1 MAKGKIIV
9 MRLFGGLG
17 NQLFQYAFLFALSRQ
32 GGKAR
37 LETSSYEHDDKRVCE
52 LHHFRVSLP
61 IEGGPPP
68 WAFRKSRIPAC
79 LRSLFAAPKYPH
91 FREEKRHGF
100 DPGLA
105 APPRRHTYFKGYF
118 QTEQY
123 FLHCREQLCREF
135 RLKTPLTPENARI
148 LEDIRS
154 CCSISLHIRRTD
166 YLSNP
171 YLSPPPLEY
180 YLRSMAEMEGRLRAA
195 GTPQESLRYFIFSDD
210 IEWARQ
216 NLRPAL
222 PHVHVDI
229 NDGGTGYFDLELMR
243 NCRHHIIANSTFSW
257 WAAWLNEHAEKIVIA
272 PRIWFN
278 REEGDRYHT
287 DDALI
292 PGSWLR
298 NNPVSY
304 TADHASPLISVIVP
318 IYNMESLLPRCL
330 DSLAAQTLRNLE
342 IICVDDGSTDGSGG
356 IVRKYAS
363 GDSRFR
369 LITQENSG
377 RAEARNAGI
386 RAAAAPYLGFADP
399 DDYVEPDMYERL
411 YRLAEESGA
420 DMVQCSYSPF
430 LPAESGESRGMAEKK
445 LLHIENT
452 ACDGVFTEKGEIF
465 RLFLEDRITG
475 VVWSKLFRRL
485 LPGCSAPLE
494 VRLPSSFTSGE
505 DTLYVSRAIA
515 RCRSV
520 ALTSEKLYHYGLGG
534 PQSVS
539 SRNRKAE
546 TRPASYYAVFE
557 MLTREKLR
565 EGVLG
570 SNRTAYMN
578 YIVPLL
584 FPDNEMPAGRLRHW
598 AELWREADIT
608 SEHVCGMPREQRA
621 YLEAALAGRW
631 IYLRLLQCFWKFKTA
646 RRKMFRLRFSKN
658 GIDTLQILGYTL
670 YSAKKLPRSSL

>member
-1 MAKGKIIV
+1 MAPDIT
-9 MRLFGGLG
+9 LF
-17 NQLFQYAFLFALSRQ
+17 
-32 GGKAR
+32 
-37 LETSSYEHDDKRVCE
+37 
-52 LHHFRVSLP
+52 P
-61 IEGGPPP
+61 IQ
-68 WAFRKSRIPAC
+68 
-79 LRSLFAAPKYPH
+79 
-91 FREEKRHGF
+91 
-100 DPGLA
+100 
-105 APPRRHTYFKGYF
+105 
-118 QTEQY
+118 QTM
-123 FLHCREQLCREF
+123 
-135 RLKTPLTPENARI
+135 P
-148 LEDIRS
+148 
-154 CCSISLHIRRTD
+154 
-166 YLSNP
+166 
-171 YLSPPPLEY
+171 
-180 YLRSMAEMEGRLRAA
+180 
-195 GTPQESLRYFIFSDD
+195 
-210 IEWARQ
+210 
-216 NLRPAL
+216 
-222 PHVHVDI
+222 
-229 NDGGTGYFDLELMR
+229 
-243 NCRHHIIANSTFSW
+243 
-257 WAAWLNEHAEKIVIA
+257 
-272 PRIWFN
+272 
-278 REEGDRYHT
+278 
-287 DDALI
+287 
-292 PGSWLR
+292 
-298 NNPVSY
+298 
-304 TADHASPLISVIVP
+304 SPLISVIVP

-330 DSLAAQTLRNLE
+330 DSLAAQTLRDLE

-430 LPAESGESRGMAEKK
+430 LPAESGESRGMAEEK

-465 RLFLEDRITG
+465 RLFLEDRITV

-670 YSAKKLPRSSL
+670 YSAKKFPRSSL

>member
-1 MAKGKIIV
+1 MTQSCPPQPQVSVIVPVYNQERYLEECISSIRRQTLAEWECLIINDGSSDSSGEIARRFSEADSRIRYFEQKNRGVSSARNLGMRRASGRYLCFVDGDDFIDAAFLKHLLDASDRGASDLTVAGKLFCDRFPPDKIPALPTCGIFLRREFPLKNNLEFPEGIHPCEDGLFSHFVLALTEKISFCPEAVYHYRQHEQGNHHQIRKRTADILPMIPRWLSLIEEFYEQRHLQKRKAGHLVRFIEHEPFELRLLGMPFSPPEQEILYSIIRDFLTAHCTAAECRRASLHLPFRLFCNPPAFQTSEEGSGGPAKTPESAGSSSISALSPHGGGMAGHSCGKYANSWRKYAGIPRFNPFPCLNMAKGKIIV

-37 LETSSYEHDDKRVCE
+37 LEASSYEHDDKRVCE

-195 GTPQESLRYFIFSDD
+195 GAPQESLRYFIFSDD

-298 NNPVSY
+298 
-304 TADHASPLISVIVP
+304 I
-318 IYNMESLLPRCL
+318 
-330 DSLAAQTLRNLE
+330 
-342 IICVDDGSTDGSGG
+342 
-356 IVRKYAS
+356 
-363 GDSRFR
+363 
-369 LITQENSG
+369 
-377 RAEARNAGI
+377 
-386 RAAAAPYLGFADP
+386 
-399 DDYVEPDMYERL
+399 
-411 YRLAEESGA
+411 
-420 DMVQCSYSPF
+420 
-430 LPAESGESRGMAEKK
+430 
-445 LLHIENT
+445 
-452 ACDGVFTEKGEIF
+452 
-465 RLFLEDRITG
+465 
-475 VVWSKLFRRL
+475 
-485 LPGCSAPLE
+485 
-494 VRLPSSFTSGE
+494 
-505 DTLYVSRAIA
+505 
-515 RCRSV
+515 
-520 ALTSEKLYHYGLGG
+520 
-534 PQSVS
+534 
-539 SRNRKAE
+539 
-546 TRPASYYAVFE
+546 
-557 MLTREKLR
+557 
-565 EGVLG
+565 
-570 SNRTAYMN
+570 
-578 YIVPLL
+578 
-584 FPDNEMPAGRLRHW
+584 
-598 AELWREADIT
+598 
-608 SEHVCGMPREQRA
+608 
-621 YLEAALAGRW
+621 
-631 IYLRLLQCFWKFKTA
+631 
-646 RRKMFRLRFSKN
+646 
-658 GIDTLQILGYTL
+658 
-670 YSAKKLPRSSL
+670 

>member
-37 LETSSYEHDDKRVCE
+37 LEASSYEHDDKRVCE
-52 LHHFRVSLP
+52 LHHFHISLP

-79 LRSLFAAPKYPH
+79 LRSLFSAPKYPH

-105 APPRRHTYFKGYF
+105 APPRRHTYFKGY
-118 QTEQY
+118 
-123 FLHCREQLCREF
+123 
-135 RLKTPLTPENARI
+135 

-195 GTPQESLRYFIFSDD
+195 GAPQESLRYFIFSDD

-298 NNPVSY
+298 
-304 TADHASPLISVIVP
+304 I
-318 IYNMESLLPRCL
+318 
-330 DSLAAQTLRNLE
+330 
-342 IICVDDGSTDGSGG
+342 
-356 IVRKYAS
+356 
-363 GDSRFR
+363 
-369 LITQENSG
+369 
-377 RAEARNAGI
+377 
-386 RAAAAPYLGFADP
+386 
-399 DDYVEPDMYERL
+399 
-411 YRLAEESGA
+411 
-420 DMVQCSYSPF
+420 
-430 LPAESGESRGMAEKK
+430 
-445 LLHIENT
+445 
-452 ACDGVFTEKGEIF
+452 
-465 RLFLEDRITG
+465 
-475 VVWSKLFRRL
+475 
-485 LPGCSAPLE
+485 
-494 VRLPSSFTSGE
+494 
-505 DTLYVSRAIA
+505 
-515 RCRSV
+515 
-520 ALTSEKLYHYGLGG
+520 
-534 PQSVS
+534 
-539 SRNRKAE
+539 
-546 TRPASYYAVFE
+546 
-557 MLTREKLR
+557 
-565 EGVLG
+565 
-570 SNRTAYMN
+570 
-578 YIVPLL
+578 
-584 FPDNEMPAGRLRHW
+584 
-598 AELWREADIT
+598 
-608 SEHVCGMPREQRA
+608 
-621 YLEAALAGRW
+621 
-631 IYLRLLQCFWKFKTA
+631 
-646 RRKMFRLRFSKN
+646 
-658 GIDTLQILGYTL
+658 
-670 YSAKKLPRSSL
+670 

>member
-37 LETSSYEHDDKRVCE
+37 LEASSYEHDDKRVCE

-123 FLHCREQLCREF
+123 FLHCREQL
-135 RLKTPLTPENARI
+135 
-148 LEDIRS
+148 
-154 CCSISLHIRRTD
+154 
-166 YLSNP
+166 
-171 YLSPPPLEY
+171 Y

-195 GTPQESLRYFIFSDD
+195 GAPQESLRYFIFSDD

-298 NNPVSY
+298 
-304 TADHASPLISVIVP
+304 I
-318 IYNMESLLPRCL
+318 
-330 DSLAAQTLRNLE
+330 
-342 IICVDDGSTDGSGG
+342 
-356 IVRKYAS
+356 
-363 GDSRFR
+363 
-369 LITQENSG
+369 
-377 RAEARNAGI
+377 
-386 RAAAAPYLGFADP
+386 
-399 DDYVEPDMYERL
+399 
-411 YRLAEESGA
+411 
-420 DMVQCSYSPF
+420 
-430 LPAESGESRGMAEKK
+430 
-445 LLHIENT
+445 
-452 ACDGVFTEKGEIF
+452 
-465 RLFLEDRITG
+465 
-475 VVWSKLFRRL
+475 
-485 LPGCSAPLE
+485 
-494 VRLPSSFTSGE
+494 
-505 DTLYVSRAIA
+505 
-515 RCRSV
+515 
-520 ALTSEKLYHYGLGG
+520 
-534 PQSVS
+534 
-539 SRNRKAE
+539 
-546 TRPASYYAVFE
+546 
-557 MLTREKLR
+557 
-565 EGVLG
+565 
-570 SNRTAYMN
+570 
-578 YIVPLL
+578 
-584 FPDNEMPAGRLRHW
+584 
-598 AELWREADIT
+598 
-608 SEHVCGMPREQRA
+608 
-621 YLEAALAGRW
+621 
-631 IYLRLLQCFWKFKTA
+631 
-646 RRKMFRLRFSKN
+646 
-658 GIDTLQILGYTL
+658 
-670 YSAKKLPRSSL
+670 

>member
-37 LETSSYEHDDKRVCE
+37 LEASSYEHDDKRVCE

-195 GTPQESLRYFIFSDD
+195 GAPQESLRYFIFSDD

-243 NCRHHIIANSTFSW
+243 NYRHHIIANSTFSW
-257 WAAWLNEHAEKIVIA
+257 WAAWLNEHAEKIITA
-272 PRIWFN
+272 FN
-278 REEGDRYHT
+278 AIVRETASSLPGAVLSDHHDFMQGARYIDPFHFSPPDRAYQ
-287 DDALI
+287 A
-292 PGSWLR
+292 GK
-298 NNPVSY
+298 
-304 TADHASPLISVIVP
+304 TAGL
-318 IYNMESLLPRCL
+318 LLPLLSAR
-330 DSLAAQTLRNLE
+330 
-342 IICVDDGSTDGSGG
+342 
-356 IVRKYAS
+356 
-363 GDSRFR
+363 
-369 LITQENSG
+369 QEPPK
-377 RAEARNAGI
+377 EQEC
-386 RAAAAPYLGFADP
+386 P
-399 DDYVEPDMYERL
+399 
-411 YRLAEESGA
+411 
-420 DMVQCSYSPF
+420 
-430 LPAESGESRGMAEKK
+430 K
-445 LLHIENT
+445 
-452 ACDGVFTEKGEIF
+452 
-465 RLFLEDRITG
+465 
-475 VVWSKLFRRL
+475 
-485 LPGCSAPLE
+485 
-494 VRLPSSFTSGE
+494 
-505 DTLYVSRAIA
+505 
-515 RCRSV
+515 
-520 ALTSEKLYHYGLGG
+520 
-534 PQSVS
+534 
-539 SRNRKAE
+539 
-546 TRPASYYAVFE
+546 TRPE
-557 MLTREKLR
+557 
-565 EGVLG
+565 
-570 SNRTAYMN
+570 
-578 YIVPLL
+578 P
-584 FPDNEMPAGRLRHW
+584 
-598 AELWREADIT
+598 
-608 SEHVCGMPREQRA
+608 
-621 YLEAALAGRW
+621 
-631 IYLRLLQCFWKFKTA
+631 
-646 RRKMFRLRFSKN
+646 
-658 GIDTLQILGYTL
+658 
-670 YSAKKLPRSSL
+670 

>member
-1 MAKGKIIV
+1 MAKGKNNSHASFRRAGKPAVPI
-9 MRLFGGLG
+9 RLPLR
-17 NQLFQYAFLFALSRQ
+17 ALPAR
-32 GGKAR
+32 GKAR
-37 LETSSYEHDDKRVCE
+37 LEASSYEHDDKRVCE

-195 GTPQESLRYFIFSDD
+195 GAPQESLRYFIFSDD

-298 NNPVSY
+298 
-304 TADHASPLISVIVP
+304 I
-318 IYNMESLLPRCL
+318 
-330 DSLAAQTLRNLE
+330 
-342 IICVDDGSTDGSGG
+342 
-356 IVRKYAS
+356 
-363 GDSRFR
+363 
-369 LITQENSG
+369 
-377 RAEARNAGI
+377 
-386 RAAAAPYLGFADP
+386 
-399 DDYVEPDMYERL
+399 
-411 YRLAEESGA
+411 
-420 DMVQCSYSPF
+420 
-430 LPAESGESRGMAEKK
+430 
-445 LLHIENT
+445 
-452 ACDGVFTEKGEIF
+452 
-465 RLFLEDRITG
+465 
-475 VVWSKLFRRL
+475 
-485 LPGCSAPLE
+485 
-494 VRLPSSFTSGE
+494 
-505 DTLYVSRAIA
+505 
-515 RCRSV
+515 
-520 ALTSEKLYHYGLGG
+520 
-534 PQSVS
+534 
-539 SRNRKAE
+539 
-546 TRPASYYAVFE
+546 
-557 MLTREKLR
+557 
-565 EGVLG
+565 
-570 SNRTAYMN
+570 
-578 YIVPLL
+578 
-584 FPDNEMPAGRLRHW
+584 
-598 AELWREADIT
+598 
-608 SEHVCGMPREQRA
+608 
-621 YLEAALAGRW
+621 
-631 IYLRLLQCFWKFKTA
+631 
-646 RRKMFRLRFSKN
+646 
-658 GIDTLQILGYTL
+658 
-670 YSAKKLPRSSL
+670 

>member
-1 MAKGKIIV
+1 MAPDIT
-9 MRLFGGLG
+9 LF
-17 NQLFQYAFLFALSRQ
+17 
-32 GGKAR
+32 
-37 LETSSYEHDDKRVCE
+37 
-52 LHHFRVSLP
+52 P
-61 IEGGPPP
+61 IQ
-68 WAFRKSRIPAC
+68 
-79 LRSLFAAPKYPH
+79 
-91 FREEKRHGF
+91 
-100 DPGLA
+100 
-105 APPRRHTYFKGYF
+105 
-118 QTEQY
+118 QTM
-123 FLHCREQLCREF
+123 
-135 RLKTPLTPENARI
+135 P
-148 LEDIRS
+148 
-154 CCSISLHIRRTD
+154 
-166 YLSNP
+166 
-171 YLSPPPLEY
+171 
-180 YLRSMAEMEGRLRAA
+180 
-195 GTPQESLRYFIFSDD
+195 
-210 IEWARQ
+210 
-216 NLRPAL
+216 
-222 PHVHVDI
+222 
-229 NDGGTGYFDLELMR
+229 
-243 NCRHHIIANSTFSW
+243 
-257 WAAWLNEHAEKIVIA
+257 
-272 PRIWFN
+272 
-278 REEGDRYHT
+278 
-287 DDALI
+287 
-292 PGSWLR
+292 
-298 NNPVSY
+298 
-304 TADHASPLISVIVP
+304 SPLISVIVP

-330 DSLAAQTLRNLE
+330 DSLAAQTLRDLE

-420 DMVQCSYSPF
+420 DMVQCSYFPF
-430 LPAESGESRGMAEKK
+430 LPAER
-445 LLHIENT
+445 
-452 ACDGVFTEKGEIF
+452 GEIF

>member
-37 LETSSYEHDDKRVCE
+37 LEASSYEHDDKRVCE

-105 APPRRHTYFKGYF
+105 APPRCHTYFKGYF

-135 RLKTPLTPENARI
+135 RLKTPLTQENARV

-195 GTPQESLRYFIFSDD
+195 GVPQESLRYFVFSDD

-216 NLRPAL
+216 NLSPAL

-229 NDGGTGYFDLELMR
+229 NDGGAGYFDLEPMR

-278 REEGDRYHT
+278 RNEDDRYHT
-287 DDALI
+287 DDA
-292 PGSWLR
+292 
-298 NNPVSY
+298 
-304 TADHASPLISVIVP
+304 
-318 IYNMESLLPRCL
+318 
-330 DSLAAQTLRNLE
+330 
-342 IICVDDGSTDGSGG
+342 
-356 IVRKYAS
+356 
-363 GDSRFR
+363 
-369 LITQENSG
+369 
-377 RAEARNAGI
+377 
-386 RAAAAPYLGFADP
+386 
-399 DDYVEPDMYERL
+399 
-411 YRLAEESGA
+411 
-420 DMVQCSYSPF
+420 
-430 LPAESGESRGMAEKK
+430 
-445 LLHIENT
+445 
-452 ACDGVFTEKGEIF
+452 
-465 RLFLEDRITG
+465 
-475 VVWSKLFRRL
+475 L

-546 TRPASYYAVFE
+546 TRPASYYAIFE

-598 AELWREADIT
+598 AELWREAGIT
-608 SEHVCGMPREQRA
+608 SEHICGIPREQRA
-621 YLEAALAGRW
+621 YLEAALAGQW

-646 RRKMFRLRFSKN
+646 RRHMFRLRFSKN
-658 GIDTLQILGYTL
+658 GIDTIQILGRTL

>member
-37 LETSSYEHDDKRVCE
+37 LKASSYEHDDKRVCE

-195 GTPQESLRYFIFSDD
+195 GAPQESLRYFIFSDD

-257 WAAWLNEHAEKIVIA
+257 MAAWLNEHAEKIVIA

-298 NNPVSY
+298 
-304 TADHASPLISVIVP
+304 I
-318 IYNMESLLPRCL
+318 
-330 DSLAAQTLRNLE
+330 
-342 IICVDDGSTDGSGG
+342 
-356 IVRKYAS
+356 
-363 GDSRFR
+363 
-369 LITQENSG
+369 
-377 RAEARNAGI
+377 
-386 RAAAAPYLGFADP
+386 
-399 DDYVEPDMYERL
+399 
-411 YRLAEESGA
+411 
-420 DMVQCSYSPF
+420 
-430 LPAESGESRGMAEKK
+430 
-445 LLHIENT
+445 
-452 ACDGVFTEKGEIF
+452 
-465 RLFLEDRITG
+465 
-475 VVWSKLFRRL
+475 
-485 LPGCSAPLE
+485 
-494 VRLPSSFTSGE
+494 
-505 DTLYVSRAIA
+505 
-515 RCRSV
+515 
-520 ALTSEKLYHYGLGG
+520 
-534 PQSVS
+534 
-539 SRNRKAE
+539 
-546 TRPASYYAVFE
+546 
-557 MLTREKLR
+557 
-565 EGVLG
+565 
-570 SNRTAYMN
+570 
-578 YIVPLL
+578 
-584 FPDNEMPAGRLRHW
+584 
-598 AELWREADIT
+598 
-608 SEHVCGMPREQRA
+608 
-621 YLEAALAGRW
+621 
-631 IYLRLLQCFWKFKTA
+631 
-646 RRKMFRLRFSKN
+646 
-658 GIDTLQILGYTL
+658 
-670 YSAKKLPRSSL
+670 

>member
-37 LETSSYEHDDKRVCE
+37 LEASSYEHDDKRVCE
-52 LHHFRVSLP
+52 LH
-61 IEGGPPP
+61 
-68 WAFRKSRIPAC
+68 
-79 LRSLFAAPKYPH
+79 H

-195 GTPQESLRYFIFSDD
+195 GAPQESLRYFIFSDD

-298 NNPVSY
+298 
-304 TADHASPLISVIVP
+304 I
-318 IYNMESLLPRCL
+318 
-330 DSLAAQTLRNLE
+330 
-342 IICVDDGSTDGSGG
+342 
-356 IVRKYAS
+356 
-363 GDSRFR
+363 
-369 LITQENSG
+369 
-377 RAEARNAGI
+377 
-386 RAAAAPYLGFADP
+386 
-399 DDYVEPDMYERL
+399 
-411 YRLAEESGA
+411 
-420 DMVQCSYSPF
+420 
-430 LPAESGESRGMAEKK
+430 
-445 LLHIENT
+445 
-452 ACDGVFTEKGEIF
+452 
-465 RLFLEDRITG
+465 
-475 VVWSKLFRRL
+475 
-485 LPGCSAPLE
+485 
-494 VRLPSSFTSGE
+494 
-505 DTLYVSRAIA
+505 
-515 RCRSV
+515 
-520 ALTSEKLYHYGLGG
+520 
-534 PQSVS
+534 
-539 SRNRKAE
+539 
-546 TRPASYYAVFE
+546 
-557 MLTREKLR
+557 
-565 EGVLG
+565 
-570 SNRTAYMN
+570 
-578 YIVPLL
+578 
-584 FPDNEMPAGRLRHW
+584 
-598 AELWREADIT
+598 
-608 SEHVCGMPREQRA
+608 
-621 YLEAALAGRW
+621 
-631 IYLRLLQCFWKFKTA
+631 
-646 RRKMFRLRFSKN
+646 
-658 GIDTLQILGYTL
+658 
-670 YSAKKLPRSSL
+670 

>member
-37 LETSSYEHDDKRVCE
+37 LEASSYEHDDKRVCE

-105 APPRRHTYFKGYF
+105 APPRCHTYFKGYF

-135 RLKTPLTPENARI
+135 RLKTPLTQENARV

-195 GTPQESLRYFIFSDD
+195 GVPQESLRYFVFSDD

-216 NLRPAL
+216 NLSPAL

-229 NDGGTGYFDLELMR
+229 NDGGAGYFDLEPMR

-278 REEGDRYHT
+278 RNEDDRYHT
-287 DDALI
+287 
-292 PGSWLR
+292 
-298 NNPVSY
+298 
-304 TADHASPLISVIVP
+304 
-318 IYNMESLLPRCL
+318 
-330 DSLAAQTLRNLE
+330 
-342 IICVDDGSTDGSGG
+342 DDGSTDGSGG

-411 YRLAEESGA
+411 YRLAEETGA

-430 LPAESGESRGMAEKK
+430 LPAESEESRGMAEEK
-445 LLHIENT
+445 LLHVENT

-546 TRPASYYAVFE
+546 TRPASYYAIFE

-598 AELWREADIT
+598 AELWREAGIT
-608 SEHVCGMPREQRA
+608 SEHICGIPREQRA
-621 YLEAALAGRW
+621 YLEAALAGQW

-646 RRKMFRLRFSKN
+646 RRHMFRLRFSKN
-658 GIDTLQILGYTL
+658 GIDTIQILGRTL

>member
-166 YLSNP
+166 YLS
-171 YLSPPPLEY
+171 
-180 YLRSMAEMEGRLRAA
+180 
-195 GTPQESLRYFIFSDD
+195 
-210 IEWARQ
+210 ARQ

-298 NNPVSY
+298 
-304 TADHASPLISVIVP
+304 I
-318 IYNMESLLPRCL
+318 
-330 DSLAAQTLRNLE
+330 
-342 IICVDDGSTDGSGG
+342 
-356 IVRKYAS
+356 
-363 GDSRFR
+363 
-369 LITQENSG
+369 
-377 RAEARNAGI
+377 
-386 RAAAAPYLGFADP
+386 
-399 DDYVEPDMYERL
+399 
-411 YRLAEESGA
+411 
-420 DMVQCSYSPF
+420 
-430 LPAESGESRGMAEKK
+430 
-445 LLHIENT
+445 
-452 ACDGVFTEKGEIF
+452 
-465 RLFLEDRITG
+465 
-475 VVWSKLFRRL
+475 
-485 LPGCSAPLE
+485 
-494 VRLPSSFTSGE
+494 
-505 DTLYVSRAIA
+505 
-515 RCRSV
+515 
-520 ALTSEKLYHYGLGG
+520 
-534 PQSVS
+534 
-539 SRNRKAE
+539 
-546 TRPASYYAVFE
+546 
-557 MLTREKLR
+557 
-565 EGVLG
+565 
-570 SNRTAYMN
+570 
-578 YIVPLL
+578 
-584 FPDNEMPAGRLRHW
+584 
-598 AELWREADIT
+598 
-608 SEHVCGMPREQRA
+608 
-621 YLEAALAGRW
+621 
-631 IYLRLLQCFWKFKTA
+631 
-646 RRKMFRLRFSKN
+646 
-658 GIDTLQILGYTL
+658 
-670 YSAKKLPRSSL
+670 

>member
-17 NQLFQYAFLFALSRQ
+17 NQPFQYAFLFALSRQ

-37 LETSSYEHDDKRVCE
+37 LEASSYEHDDKRVCE

-180 YLRSMAEMEGRLRAA
+180 YLRSMAE
-195 GTPQESLRYFIFSDD
+195 I
-210 IEWARQ
+210 
-216 NLRPAL
+216 
-222 PHVHVDI
+222 
-229 NDGGTGYFDLELMR
+229 
-243 NCRHHIIANSTFSW
+243 
-257 WAAWLNEHAEKIVIA
+257 
-272 PRIWFN
+272 
-278 REEGDRYHT
+278 
-287 DDALI
+287 
-292 PGSWLR
+292 
-298 NNPVSY
+298 
-304 TADHASPLISVIVP
+304 
-318 IYNMESLLPRCL
+318 
-330 DSLAAQTLRNLE
+330 
-342 IICVDDGSTDGSGG
+342 
-356 IVRKYAS
+356 
-363 GDSRFR
+363 
-369 LITQENSG
+369 
-377 RAEARNAGI
+377 
-386 RAAAAPYLGFADP
+386 
-399 DDYVEPDMYERL
+399 
-411 YRLAEESGA
+411 
-420 DMVQCSYSPF
+420 
-430 LPAESGESRGMAEKK
+430 
-445 LLHIENT
+445 
-452 ACDGVFTEKGEIF
+452 
-465 RLFLEDRITG
+465 
-475 VVWSKLFRRL
+475 
-485 LPGCSAPLE
+485 
-494 VRLPSSFTSGE
+494 
-505 DTLYVSRAIA
+505 
-515 RCRSV
+515 
-520 ALTSEKLYHYGLGG
+520 
-534 PQSVS
+534 
-539 SRNRKAE
+539 
-546 TRPASYYAVFE
+546 
-557 MLTREKLR
+557 
-565 EGVLG
+565 
-570 SNRTAYMN
+570 
-578 YIVPLL
+578 IVPLL

>member
-1 MAKGKIIV
+1 MTQSCPPQPQVSVIVPVYNQERYLEECISSIRRQTLAEWECLIINDGSSDSSGEIARRFSEADSRIRYFEQKNRGV
-9 MRLFGGLG
+9 SSARNLGMRRASGRYLCFVDGDD
-17 NQLFQYAFLFALSRQ
+17 FIDAAFLKHLLDASDRGASDLTVAGKLFCDRFPPDKIPALPTCGIFLRREFPLKNNLEFPEGIHPCEDGLFSHFAL
-32 GGKAR
+32 A
-37 LETSSYEHDDKRVCE
+37 LAEN
-52 LHHFRVSLP
+52 RVSLP

-195 GTPQESLRYFIFSDD
+195 GAPQESLRYFIFSDD

-298 NNPVSY
+298 
-304 TADHASPLISVIVP
+304 I
-318 IYNMESLLPRCL
+318 
-330 DSLAAQTLRNLE
+330 
-342 IICVDDGSTDGSGG
+342 
-356 IVRKYAS
+356 
-363 GDSRFR
+363 
-369 LITQENSG
+369 
-377 RAEARNAGI
+377 
-386 RAAAAPYLGFADP
+386 
-399 DDYVEPDMYERL
+399 
-411 YRLAEESGA
+411 
-420 DMVQCSYSPF
+420 
-430 LPAESGESRGMAEKK
+430 
-445 LLHIENT
+445 
-452 ACDGVFTEKGEIF
+452 
-465 RLFLEDRITG
+465 
-475 VVWSKLFRRL
+475 
-485 LPGCSAPLE
+485 
-494 VRLPSSFTSGE
+494 
-505 DTLYVSRAIA
+505 
-515 RCRSV
+515 
-520 ALTSEKLYHYGLGG
+520 
-534 PQSVS
+534 
-539 SRNRKAE
+539 
-546 TRPASYYAVFE
+546 
-557 MLTREKLR
+557 
-565 EGVLG
+565 
-570 SNRTAYMN
+570 
-578 YIVPLL
+578 
-584 FPDNEMPAGRLRHW
+584 
-598 AELWREADIT
+598 
-608 SEHVCGMPREQRA
+608 
-621 YLEAALAGRW
+621 
-631 IYLRLLQCFWKFKTA
+631 
-646 RRKMFRLRFSKN
+646 
-658 GIDTLQILGYTL
+658 
-670 YSAKKLPRSSL
+670 

>member
-195 GTPQESLRYFIFSDD
+195 DAPQESLRYFIFSDD

-292 PGSWLR
+292 
-298 NNPVSY
+298 
-304 TADHASPLISVIVP
+304 
-318 IYNMESLLPRCL
+318 
-330 DSLAAQTLRNLE
+330 
-342 IICVDDGSTDGSGG
+342 
-356 IVRKYAS
+356 
-363 GDSRFR
+363 R

-430 LPAESGESRGMAEKK
+430 LPAESGESRGMAEEK

-475 VVWSKLFRRL
+475 VVWSKLFRRI

-670 YSAKKLPRSSL
+670 YSAKKFPRSSL

>member
-171 YLSPPPLEY
+171 YLSPPPL
-180 YLRSMAEMEGRLRAA
+180 
-195 GTPQESLRYFIFSDD
+195 D
-210 IEWARQ
+210 
-216 NLRPAL
+216 LRPAL

-298 NNPVSY
+298 
-304 TADHASPLISVIVP
+304 I
-318 IYNMESLLPRCL
+318 
-330 DSLAAQTLRNLE
+330 
-342 IICVDDGSTDGSGG
+342 
-356 IVRKYAS
+356 
-363 GDSRFR
+363 
-369 LITQENSG
+369 
-377 RAEARNAGI
+377 
-386 RAAAAPYLGFADP
+386 
-399 DDYVEPDMYERL
+399 
-411 YRLAEESGA
+411 
-420 DMVQCSYSPF
+420 
-430 LPAESGESRGMAEKK
+430 
-445 LLHIENT
+445 
-452 ACDGVFTEKGEIF
+452 
-465 RLFLEDRITG
+465 
-475 VVWSKLFRRL
+475 
-485 LPGCSAPLE
+485 
-494 VRLPSSFTSGE
+494 
-505 DTLYVSRAIA
+505 
-515 RCRSV
+515 
-520 ALTSEKLYHYGLGG
+520 
-534 PQSVS
+534 
-539 SRNRKAE
+539 
-546 TRPASYYAVFE
+546 
-557 MLTREKLR
+557 
-565 EGVLG
+565 
-570 SNRTAYMN
+570 
-578 YIVPLL
+578 
-584 FPDNEMPAGRLRHW
+584 
-598 AELWREADIT
+598 
-608 SEHVCGMPREQRA
+608 
-621 YLEAALAGRW
+621 
-631 IYLRLLQCFWKFKTA
+631 
-646 RRKMFRLRFSKN
+646 
-658 GIDTLQILGYTL
+658 
-670 YSAKKLPRSSL
+670 

>member
-229 NDGGTGYFDLELMR
+229 NDGGTGYFDLVAYQKFNDHEMTD
-243 NCRHHIIANSTFSW
+243 II
-257 WAAWLNEHAEKIVIA
+257 
-272 PRIWFN
+272 P
-278 REEGDRYHT
+278 T
-287 DDALI
+287 D
-292 PGSWLR
+292 
-298 NNPVSY
+298 
-304 TADHASPLISVIVP
+304 
-318 IYNMESLLPRCL
+318 EQ
-330 DSLAAQTLRNLE
+330 LAA
-342 IICVDDGSTDGSGG
+342 S
-356 IVRKYAS
+356 
-363 GDSRFR
+363 
-369 LITQENSG
+369 
-377 RAEARNAGI
+377 
-386 RAAAAPYLGFADP
+386 
-399 DDYVEPDMYERL
+399 
-411 YRLAEESGA
+411 
-420 DMVQCSYSPF
+420 
-430 LPAESGESRGMAEKK
+430 
-445 LLHIENT
+445 
-452 ACDGVFTEKGEIF
+452 
-465 RLFLEDRITG
+465 
-475 VVWSKLFRRL
+475 
-485 LPGCSAPLE
+485 
-494 VRLPSSFTSGE
+494 
-505 DTLYVSRAIA
+505 IA
-515 RCRSV
+515 
-520 ALTSEKLYHYGLGG
+520 
-534 PQSVS
+534 
-539 SRNRKAE
+539 
-546 TRPASYYAVFE
+546 
-557 MLTREKLR
+557 
-565 EGVLG
+565 
-570 SNRTAYMN
+570 
-578 YIVPLL
+578 
-584 FPDNEMPAGRLRHW
+584 
-598 AELWREADIT
+598 
-608 SEHVCGMPREQRA
+608 
-621 YLEAALAGRW
+621 
-631 IYLRLLQCFWKFKTA
+631 
-646 RRKMFRLRFSKN
+646 
-658 GIDTLQILGYTL
+658 
-670 YSAKKLPRSSL
+670 KLPKVSE

>member
-1 MAKGKIIV
+1 MKTTGTI
-9 MRLFGGLG
+9 RTT
-17 NQLFQYAFLFALSRQ
+17 R
-32 GGKAR
+32 
-37 LETSSYEHDDKRVCE
+37 SS
-52 LHHFRVSLP
+52 
-61 IEGGPPP
+61 
-68 WAFRKSRIPAC
+68 PA
-79 LRSLFAAPKYPH
+79 
-91 FREEKRHGF
+91 HGS
-100 DPGLA
+100 
-105 APPRRHTYFKGYF
+105 GY
-118 QTEQY
+118 
-123 FLHCREQLCREF
+123 
-135 RLKTPLTPENARI
+135 
-148 LEDIRS
+148 
-154 CCSISLHIRRTD
+154 
-166 YLSNP
+166 
-171 YLSPPPLEY
+171 
-180 YLRSMAEMEGRLRAA
+180 
-195 GTPQESLRYFIFSDD
+195 
-210 IEWARQ
+210 
-216 NLRPAL
+216 
-222 PHVHVDI
+222 
-229 NDGGTGYFDLELMR
+229 
-243 NCRHHIIANSTFSW
+243 
-257 WAAWLNEHAEKIVIA
+257 
-272 PRIWFN
+272 
-278 REEGDRYHT
+278 
-287 DDALI
+287 
-292 PGSWLR
+292 
-298 NNPVSY
+298 NPVSLRSRPCPLPSFPSS
-304 TADHASPLISVIVP
+304 SPSTTWSPFFRAVWTG
-318 IYNMESLLPRCL
+318 
-330 DSLAAQTLRNLE
+330 LAAQTLRDLE

-411 YRLAEESGA
+411 YRLAEETGA

-430 LPAESGESRGMAEKK
+430 LPAESEESRGMAEEK